1 MRQGRAR
8 AAGECDK
15 YVGEGR
21 FGDKKGR
28 QIISAFEESTHNEKI
43 KGIYG
48 NYNFWSWF
56 RYWYLDSA
64 SYIQMMLID
73 KGYYDY
79 DYEKEDKLLLVSNT
93 KKSKEEINQILRNFG
108 LPVDE
113 EADDDELQSFI
124 IEEENKNGK

>member
-1 MRQGRAR
+1 VRQRSAR
-8 AAGECDK
+8 EAGECDK

-28 QIISAFEESTHNEKI
+28 QVTSAFEASTHNERI
-43 KGIYG
+43 KGVYG

-64 SYIQMMLID
+64 NFVQMMLID

-79 DYEKEDKLLLVSNT
+79 DYEKEEKLILVSNT
-93 KKSKEEINQILRNFG
+93 RKTKEEINQILRNFG
-108 LPVDE
+108 LPVQ
-113 EADDDELQSFI
+113 DDTEDDKLQSFI
-124 IEEENKNGK
+124 IEEENKHGS